1 MTDKPNTIRDIMN
14 GNSRVSPVVSMV
26 RSLKASDVH
35 YTNEHHL
42 QLMIQAEK
50 RSIMDAYIQ
59 GVIDG
64 AEEILDRETIEAD
77 ALAYYESTYQNQ

>member
-1 MTDKPNTIRDIMN
+1 MSDNSNTIRDIMH
-14 GNSRVSPVVSMV
+14 GNSRVCPVVSMV

-42 QLMIQAEK
+42 QLMIKAEK

-64 AEEILDRETIEAD
+64 AGEIIDRQTIEAD
-77 ALAYYESTYQNQ
+77 ALSYYESTYQNL